1 MPCALRL
8 ALWGIYFFCSEK
20 LVGNW
25 EFCNLIFLAALSCY
39 CNRGFRRYLS
49 YHLIYFTV
57 SPYLLYQYLAV
68 CNCTAS
74 RWYYRSLDFLFC
86 NISLYIA
93 WHLGEESFYCSE
105 MSLASTGSV
114 TKLVTLTLQFR
125 CPAPLCTALHTHIL
139 YSMYLYWNSLVCT
152 LV

>member
-8 ALWGIYFFCSEK
+8 ALWGIYFVCSEK

-74 RWYYRSLDFLFC
+74 RWYYRSLDFLFS

-114 TKLVTLTLQFR
+114 TNTSIQMPCPIVHSTAHPHSLFNVPLLKLTRVY
-125 CPAPLCTALHTHIL
+125 IG
-139 YSMYLYWNSLVCT
+139 VD
-152 LV
+152 VV